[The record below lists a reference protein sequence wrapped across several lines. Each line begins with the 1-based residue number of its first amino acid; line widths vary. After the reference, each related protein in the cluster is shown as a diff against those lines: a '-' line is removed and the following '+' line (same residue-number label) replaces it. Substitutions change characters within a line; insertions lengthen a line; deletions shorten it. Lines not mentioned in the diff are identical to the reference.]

1 MGKIMTEFFGIGTM
15 DDSYIE
21 KLIDDA
27 QEAGVEMDDCYE
39 IFAELFNEE
48 IIRESEVADLANLLI
63 YSLYQGICY
72 KIIDE
77 INEYIDENELKEIE
91 ITSDIY
97 TNCID
102 THAGLIYNDD
112 DSEIDY
118 DIVDLFLY
126 DSRNIEDIIEKD
138 SILKN
143 ALDI

>member
-39 IFAELFNEE
+39 IFAELFNEK
-48 IIRESEVADLANLLI
+48 IIRESEVADFANLLI

-77 INEYIDENELKEIE
+77 INEYINENELKEIE

-102 THAGLIYNDD
+102 TYAGLIYNND

-138 SILKN
+138 SILKD